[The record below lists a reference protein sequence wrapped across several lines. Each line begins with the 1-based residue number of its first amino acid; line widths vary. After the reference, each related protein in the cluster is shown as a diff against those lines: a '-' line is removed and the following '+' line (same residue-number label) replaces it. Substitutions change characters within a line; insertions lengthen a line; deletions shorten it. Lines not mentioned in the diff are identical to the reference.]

1 MTGNRKGC
9 IRVFALLALIVIWVQ
24 ASEAMAWWDEK
35 WQYRRKITI
44 DTSTTGVELQGN
56 ASDFPFLIRLHTG
69 NFNFA
74 NAKEDGSDI
83 RFVNTDDK
91 EPLKYHIES
100 YDPADEMA
108 LVWVRIPRLAG
119 GNAQQ
124 TVWLYFGN
132 KAAPAAQ
139 DKGGVYDVN
148 ALLVYH
154 MAEADG
160 APPKDQTAYNNH
172 AAEFTGQAGLDSII
186 GKGIGLSGG
195 GEKLVLPKSSS
206 LDFSKGFT
214 FSTWIKIPGAQQD
227 AHLFS
232 WMAEPEPQAA
242 PAAPGQAQTLASP
255 ERIVIA
261 VDQAAVYAQVVSREG
276 WTVTSEKTAVLTP
289 ETWHFLAVS
298 AEPSKKI
305 SVYLDGTLVASSELP
320 GALPIPPTEI
330 SIGAS
335 LKGTHALAGELDE
348 LQISRSARP
357 AGYLQAAFISQ
368 GPSEGLVRPGDEE
381 VGSAGGLPVFYF
393 KTIIKNLS
401 LDGWVICGFLTLF
414 GAASCVV
421 FLRKAVTLWLM
432 ERENTAFLRSF
443 VRESDPLALE
453 GADKEFPNSCLYAVY
468 RAGLREIEACAV
480 VSENPG
486 HKVLSARGLK
496 SFNAALDRAFVMQ
509 SKQLNAWLIFL
520 TMAIAGGPFL
530 GLLGTVWGVMNTFA
544 AMAEAGEANLA
555 AIAPGI
561 ASALATT
568 VFGLIVAIPAL
579 FAYNYLVTKVK
590 GVSLELNT
598 FVDEY
603 SVKVETAY
611 GGNA

>member
-1 MTGNRKGC
+1 MIKHRKGFS
-9 IRVFALLALIVIWVQ
+9 RALALLALMIIWIQ
-24 ASEAMAWWDEK
+24 TSEAVAWWDEK
-35 WQYRRKITI
+35 WQFRRKITL
-44 DTSTTGVELQGN
+44 DTSTTGVELKGN

-69 NFNFA
+69 NFNFSA
-74 NAKEDGSDI
+74 AKEDGSDI
-83 RFVNTDDK
+83 RFVNADDK

-108 LVWVRIPRLAG
+108 LLWVRLPRLAG

-124 TVWLYFGN
+124 SIWLYYGN

-154 MAEADG
+154 MADAEAG
-160 APPKDQTAYNNH
+160 PPKDQTAYNNH
-172 AAEFTGQAGLDSII
+172 AAEFTGQGGLDSLI
-186 GKGIGLSGG
+186 GKGIAFGGG

-214 FSTWIKIPGAQQD
+214 FSAWIKVPGAQQD

-232 WMAEPEPQAA
+232 WMAEPEPQPTKPSGQPKA
-242 PAAPGQAQTLASP
+242 PESP
-255 ERIVIA
+255 ESFVIA
-261 VDQAAVYAQVVSREG
+261 VDQMNVVAKMVSREG
-276 WTVTSEKTAVLTP
+276 WAVATDPAVLTP
-289 ETWHFLAVS
+289 ATWHFLAVT
-298 AEPSKKI
+298 AEPSKRLSI
-305 SVYLDGTLVASSELP
+305 YLDGNLVASSELP
-320 GALPIPPTEI
+320 GALPNPTSEI

-335 LKGTHALAGELDE
+335 LKGSHALAAELDE
-348 LQISRSARP
+348 LQIARSARP
-357 AGYLQAAFISQ
+357 AAYVSASFISQ
-368 GPSEGLVRPGDEE
+368 GPSEGLTRPGEE
-381 VGSAGGLPVFYF
+381 EAGSAGGLPVFYF

-414 GAASCVV
+414 GAASWVV

-432 ERENTAFLRSF
+432 ERENRAFLKSF
-443 VRESDPLALE
+443 VGASDPLALA
-453 GADKEFPNSCLYAVY
+453 GAARDFPNSCLYQVY
-468 RAGLREIEACAV
+468 RAGVREFEACAV
-480 VSENPG
+480 ISENPG

-496 SFNAALDRAFVMQ
+496 SFNAALDRAFVMAN
-509 SKQLNAWLIFL
+509 KQLNAWLIFL

-590 GVSLELNT
+590 GVSLEMNT
-598 FVDEY
+598 FVDEL
-603 SVKVETAY
+603 SVKVEAAY
-611 GGNA
+611 GGKA